1 MEARSNMKGVQDLR
15 QKMNDKIHEMM
26 PKDKKKIARLR

>member
-15 QKMNDKIHEMM
+15 QKMNEKIFEML